1 MNRRVFIS
9 GALGAAAVAGM
20 GAFSLW
26 RPEAPLKDG
35 PAPIKVSSAP
45 LPPKVYERD
54 DKAVPLPEPVQ
65 GQRAG
70 SWIGFDGAEQVPL
83 VSTGAFGGALEVPEP
98 EKAGLYSAGA
108 QLGAQRGAAIIAA
121 HVDKVD
127 LSPAAFS
134 KLHELVPGS
143 IIIASWAGKVVKYKA
158 VSVRLYEQDAL
169 PATLF
174 DLAGPH
180 TLHLVTCAGESVASD
195 GPWRYRYN
203 LIVSAIPL

>member
-26 RPEAPLKDG
+26 RPKAPAKQG
-35 PAPIKVSSAP
+35 PTPIKVSSAP
-45 LPPKVYERD
+45 LPPKIYERD
-54 DKAVPLPEPVQ
+54 DKAAPRPEPIQ
-65 GQRAG
+65 EKRDG
-70 SWIGFDGAEQVPL
+70 SWITFDGAEHVPL
-83 VSTGAFGGALEVPEP
+83 VASGAFGGALEVPEP

-108 QLGAQRGAAIIAA
+108 QLGAPKGAAIIAA

-134 KLHELVPGS
+134 KLHQLVPGS
-143 IIIASWAGKVVKYKA
+143 VIIASWNGKVVKYKA
-158 VSVRLYEQDAL
+158 VSVQLYEQDAL

-180 TLHLVTCAGESVASD
+180 ALHLITCAGESVASD